1 MDVGRDRERGTGMA
15 RKKQLSYNDMS
26 RAIEEM
32 RERQV
37 KERDRMAS
45 MMAVGLLNSNA
56 AARLGDCSDA
66 DLRRIVAYMAEDID
80 RYMDRLEAD
89 KKAQNE
95 ARKAKKEQ
103 QDQQP
108 LEAMLRAQIDDWK
121 AQP

>member
-1 MDVGRDRERGTGMA
+1 MA
-15 RKKQLSYNDMS
+15 RKKQLSYNDMG
-26 RAIEEM
+26 RAIQEM

-37 KERDRMAS
+37 RERDRMAS
-45 MMAVGLLNSNA
+45 MMAVGLLNSGA